1 MNKKYVLRLTDEER
15 GVCQDILKK
24 LKGSSQRF
32 RRAQILLKAD
42 VDGPG
47 WIDAKIAE
55 AFDCGVQMIES
66 LRKRLVT
73 EGFQQALNGKKRSE
87 PPTPCKLDGMAEAK
101 LIAMRLGKPPEGY
114 GHWTLQLLADNL
126 VALEVV
132 DSISHETVRKTLK
145 KTV

>member
-1 MNKKYVLRLTDEER
+1 MCPLALSKYLEAQNPNSSLAVRLTNEER
-15 GVCQDILKK
+15 GVCQDILEK

-42 VDGPG
+42 EDGPG

-73 EGFQQALNGKKRSE
+73 EGFQQALNGKKRSD
-87 PPTPCKLDGMAEAK
+87 T
-101 LIAMRLGKPPEGY
+101 
-114 GHWTLQLLADNL
+114 
-126 VALEVV
+126 
-132 DSISHETVRKTLK
+132 SHESTREKTCMQFEESQKPLF
-145 KTV
+145 TF